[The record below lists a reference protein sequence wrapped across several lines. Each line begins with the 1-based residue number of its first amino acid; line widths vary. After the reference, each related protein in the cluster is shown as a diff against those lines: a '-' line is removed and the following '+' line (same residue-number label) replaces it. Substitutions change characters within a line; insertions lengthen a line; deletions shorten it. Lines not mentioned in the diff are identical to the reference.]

1 MTLKRWEPAA
11 TVNAPHAQ
19 IEYVVR
25 GVDHRRDSVDV
36 VDVPFETVDKVR
48 TPKSWKHKKNY
59 TGQYWA
65 ATTGGHVW
73 FESLYERVALMQMD
87 RDPAVAAISSQ
98 PMWIDWAGTPRRH
111 APDFFVRF
119 CNGSAAVIDVKP
131 LLRIKPDDVEA
142 FDWTSALCGELGWD
156 YFVVHDI
163 SESEGRNLRFLSGY
177 RYDRWR
183 DSASVDVMRAH
194 SGESARLS
202 EWASLLEGVSAQ
214 PLGAVYSALWWRDLI
229 FDSSRRLSLTTVAK
243 AA

>member
-1 MTLKRWEPAA
+1 MTLERWEPA
-11 TVNAPHAQ
+11 TEVSAPRAQ
-19 IEYVVR
+19 VEFILR
-25 GVDHRRDSVDV
+25 GVEGRRDSADV
-36 VDVPFETVDKVR
+36 VDVEFEAVDKVR
-48 TPKSWKHKKNY
+48 TPKSWKHKRNY
-59 TGQYWA
+59 TGHYWA

-87 RDPAVAAISSQ
+87 RDPGVAAISSQ
-98 PMWIDWAGTPRRH
+98 PMWIYWAGTSRRH

-119 CNGSAAVIDVKP
+119 RDGSAAVVDVKP
-131 LLRIKPDDVEA
+131 QSRIEPDDAEA
-142 FDWTSALCGELGWD
+142 FDWTSVLCDELGWD
-156 YFVVHDI
+156 YFVVRDI

-183 DSASVDVMRAH
+183 DLASVDVMRAH

-202 EWASLLEGVSAQ
+202 EWASLLEGVAAQ

-229 FDSSRRLSLTTVAK
+229 FAPSRRLSLTTVVK